1 MSVTTIIRQ
10 ALRTDEDTGAA
21 AAAWAV
27 HRRKLAELSAT
38 SAPLCRK
45 RDELSV
51 LVDRAEVIR
60 RQLTEA
66 VQVLKSTHADAMNG
80 DATDAAVTTAERTV
94 STLRSQLTDI
104 APKAEVAAL
113 ALERTTVKIGEITRA
128 VEAWQRQAPT
138 LQHAVLRE
146 RMAAMAPAHQAALD
160 AYLDSLVEL
169 AGIASAADSLVPKGA
184 GLAHSH
190 SGFLMGVVFPA
201 PEHAA
206 YAGQGAPR
214 DITLIA
220 RQRAAEILAQLNV

>member
-1 MSVTTIIRQ
+1 MDTLQQILNNVLASVPRVTLENLIAKKLLGQ
-10 ALRTDEDTGAA
+10 GAKA
-21 AAAWAV
+21 SSKAITRSLSCVRPRNLKGCSLLLKICSASCRGSV
-27 HRRKLAELSAT
+27 FGNDAE
-38 SAPLCRK
+38 
-45 RDELSV
+45 
-51 LVDRAEVIR
+51 
-60 RQLTEA
+60 
-66 VQVLKSTHADAMNG
+66 
-80 DATDAAVTTAERTV
+80 
-94 STLRSQLTDI
+94 
-104 APKAEVAAL
+104 
-113 ALERTTVKIGEITRA
+113 EITRA